1 MGFDAHTPCHN
12 VDGDVFGQDALK
24 QRGDALG
31 EVTRVE
37 TVNGGSDD
45 DNQIDNEGEA
55 L

>member
-1 MGFDAHTPCHN
+1 MGFDAHASCHN

-31 EVTRVE
+31 EVE

-45 DNQIDNEGEA
+45 DNQIDHEGEA